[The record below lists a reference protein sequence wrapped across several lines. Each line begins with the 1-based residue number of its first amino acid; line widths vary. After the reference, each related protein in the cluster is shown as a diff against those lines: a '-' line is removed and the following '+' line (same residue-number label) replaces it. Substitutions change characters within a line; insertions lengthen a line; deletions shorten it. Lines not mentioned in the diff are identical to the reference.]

1 VVQKGRTKEGMGEL
15 TEGERNSGVVVR
27 RQRGGGLIERA
38 RTQGRGER
46 GWRVTGC
53 SSALAREGEQGKKR
67 GWGHNGDGAPFIGDA
82 VGVGSRPR
90 AVRHGGGAS
99 SQHGSWVARCDRHR
113 LGRGAHGWRARGSH
127 ATGAETWEGDTD
139 ERAPAQ

>member
-1 VVQKGRTKEGMGEL
+1 VVQKGRTKEGMGEFI
-15 TEGERNSGVVVR
+15 EGERNSGVVVR

-46 GWRVTGC
+46 GWRVTRC

-67 GWGHNGDGAPFIGDA
+67 GRGHSGDGAPFIGDA

-90 AVRHGGGAS
+90 AVRHGGGGGVEPTR
-99 SQHGSWVARCDRHR
+99 Q
-113 LGRGAHGWRARGSH
+113 LGGAG
-127 ATGAETWEGDTD
+127 
-139 ERAPAQ
+139 